1 MGRRVGISFVVAAL
15 LVAGSIGCRSEP
27 RTWQV
32 EVPAVRFLEQKLP
45 AAPGV
50 RHGADL
56 EIERD
61 RRRTLASVE
70 TKPAIGRVV
79 TEAGARWLRL
89 EGVPAPMKAS
99 GTVVVER
106 KTRLLGRTITVSTP
120 AKIEPS
126 GALSVRLDD
135 HEEPRSGVVLRSGA
149 PPEAYDV
156 LTAPFV
162 VLPGSVL
169 TFAIGVDA
177 PLAEAMG
184 TVRPRVEVVDATG
197 SHQLWR
203 NARTV
208 ADRPWREQRVPLDRW
223 VGQTIRLRF
232 GGRTGVGTTA
242 GTTAVFGD
250 PVVLAPRTVVAPPL
264 NVLLISMDTLRA
276 KSVGAYGCAH
286 PTTPTIDALAAEGA
300 LFENAFS
307 PAAYTL
313 PGHASMLTGL
323 WMHTHGLLTP
333 KFVLGFA
340 HRGLAEALQSAGWT
354 TGGFTSAS
362 AWLDPDT
369 GFAGFDRF
377 VGQDAPFY
385 APTTAEPYQSF
396 THGLEWM
403 EGRGGRPFFAFLHN
417 FQVHRPY
424 LPPAAYSE
432 LFRPESFGATPDQKA
447 LAYEREVRYADDQVR
462 ALLDGVEWSG
472 LRDRTLVILTA
483 DHGEAFFEHG
493 WMEHTYDVHDE
504 IARIPL
510 IMRLPGAIPAGRRIA
525 EPVSLVDIVPTVLD
539 LLGLPP
545 LPVDGMSLLPLMT
558 GAADRLPRDA
568 VFTEAE
574 SEPRVGWTDL
584 GAVHTR
590 SYSCVGNART
600 GTTECW
606 DSRVDPWQLGPP
618 LPDGTTSSGLA
629 AARAALAQLSA
640 RPAVGTLDDA
650 TLPGERRDQ
659 LRALGYIQ

>member
-1 MGRRVGISFVVAAL
+1 VVAPL

-32 EVPAVRFLEQKLP
+32 EMPVVRFLEQALP

-50 RHGADL
+50 LHGADL
-56 EIERD
+56 EIDRD

-70 TKPAIGRVV
+70 TKPATGRVV
-79 TEAGARWLRL
+79 AEAGARWLRL
-89 EGVPAPMKAS
+89 DQVPTPMQAA

-106 KTRLLGRTITVSTP
+106 KARLLGRTITTSTP
-120 AKIEPS
+120 AKIGPS
-126 GALSVRLDD
+126 GELSVRLDD
-135 HEEPRSGVVLRSGA
+135 QEEPRNGVVLRSGA

-156 LTAPFV
+156 LTAPFMV
-162 VLPGSVL
+162 VAGSVL
-169 TFAIGVDA
+169 TFAVGVDA
-177 PLAEAMG
+177 PATAATGVVL
-184 TVRPRVEVVDATG
+184 PRVEVVDASDT
-197 SHQLWR
+197 QQVWR
-203 NARTV
+203 IARTV
-208 ADRPWREQRVPLDRW
+208 ADRAWRDQRVRLDRW
-223 VGQTIRLRF
+223 VGRTIRLRF

-242 GTTAVFGD
+242 GTTAVFAD
-250 PVVLAPRTVVAPPL
+250 PIVLAPRIVAAPAL

-276 KSVGAYGCAH
+276 KSVGAYGCAY
-286 PTTPTIDALAAEGA
+286 PTTPAIDALAAEGA

-323 WMHTHGLLTP
+323 WMHTHGLVTP

-340 HRGLAEALQSAGWT
+340 QRGLAEALRQAGWT

-385 APTTAEPYQSF
+385 PPTTAEPYLSF

-403 EGRGGRPFFAFLHN
+403 ESRGGRPFFAFLHN

-424 LPPAAYSE
+424 LPPQPYSD
-432 LFRPESFGATPDQKA
+432 LFRPEPFGADPDRQQ

-493 WMEHTYDVHDE
+493 WIEHTYDVHDE

-510 IMRLPGAIPAGRRIA
+510 IMRLPGAIPAGRRIT

-574 SEPRVGWTDL
+574 SGPQVGWTDL

-590 SYSCVGNART
+590 SYSCVRNART

-606 DSRVDPWQLGPP
+606 DGRVDPWQLGPP

-650 TLPGERRDQ
+650 SLPPERREQ